1 MSISQTEHTA
11 SQDIR
16 RQPDEVRTY
25 KYYAGGAWR
34 AAANGQVFA
43 VHEPFSGHVYA
54 AVAACG
60 RADAQLAVNAA
71 ADAFPAWSETT
82 PADRAR
88 CFLKAGEIVKRRRA
102 EIAEI
107 LARETGSTISFATFQ
122 QDLVAA
128 TLQQAAGW
136 VFLPKGEVLQTN
148 QPGLHS
154 IGVRRPLGV
163 VASFTPWNGANV
175 LSWRAVISPVAA
187 GNTVVVK
194 PSEFAPI
201 SAGLMLAE
209 IAEEAGFPK
218 GVINVVSHAPGA
230 AGEIADVF
238 FESPDVRV
246 INLIGGVKTARMLA
260 ERAGRTLKRTVLE
273 LGGYNPMIIL
283 DDVEVDYAV
292 RTATFGSFFHQ
303 GQICLNTRRIIIQRT
318 IYAEFLEKFVARTKT
333 LPSGDPLN
341 PKTLIG
347 PLITRAA
354 LELVDG
360 RVKEAVAKGA
370 TLQTGGTFEG
380 QIYQPTILTDV
391 PLDTAVANE
400 ETFGPVVV
408 VEVVDTPEEAIA
420 AANRTMY
427 GLTSSILAG
436 DTYKAFEMAP
446 TILAGIVNVNSPT
459 VNDEIHAPM
468 GGVRDSGWGR
478 TGPESLNDFTDVI
491 WTNAHSDQRQYPF

>member
-1 MSISQTEHTA
+1 MLSNTT
-11 SQDIR
+11 D
-16 RQPDEVRTY
+16 VRTCQ
-25 KYYAGGAWR
+25 YYAAGAWR
-34 AAANGQVFA
+34 DAAGGQVFP
-43 VHEPFSGHVYA
+43 VHEPYTGQVYA

-60 RADAQLAVNAA
+60 QVEARLAVQAA
-71 ADAFPAWSETT
+71 AEAFPAWADTT
-82 PADRAR
+82 PAERAR
-88 CFLKAGEIVKRRRA
+88 CFLKAGEIVKRRRT

-128 TLQQAAGW
+128 TLQQVAGW

-148 QPGLHS
+148 TPGVHS
-154 IGVRRPLGV
+154 IGLRRPLGV

-230 AGEIADVF
+230 AGAIADVF
-238 FESPDVRV
+238 FESQDVRV

-273 LGGYNPMIIL
+273 LGGYNPMIVL
-283 DDVEVDYAV
+283 GDVDVDFAV

-303 GQICLNTRRIIIQRT
+303 GQICLNTRRIIIQRN
-318 IYAEFLEKFVARTKT
+318 IYAEFLTKFVARTKT

-354 LELVDG
+354 VELVDA

-370 TLQTGGTFEG
+370 TLHTGGTFEG
-380 QIYQPTILTDV
+380 LIYQPTILTDV
-391 PLDTAVANE
+391 PLDAAVANE

-408 VEVVDTPEEAIA
+408 VEVVDTPDEAIT

-436 DTYKAFEMAP
+436 NTYKALEMAP
-446 TILAGIVNVNSPT
+446 KVLAGIVNVNSPT

-491 WTNAHSDQRQYPF
+491 WINAHSDQHQYPF